1 MIGHKKTIHKS
12 LILGSA
18 VFVAFLCFLLSIQAY
33 LTYSKSLYKRYDDK
47 LTSILNYA
55 TNRMDLEDLQQNT
68 VTGQKTEKYNNVQ
81 ELLNNMVDD
90 FELFYLYSLF
100 VKNDTMHNICSGTS
114 RAERERGEDDIPL
127 LALTDAYGP
136 EEIKKYAEAQNKDEI
151 TFFEEDSDWG
161 PAYTACKPLVT
172 SQGTHFGI
180 ICADVSIQELHST
193 VNSYVIYN
201 IVLTLALGILFGLI
215 LIIWLRRNVTGPIQA
230 LEQSASSFA
239 EKSRGKTTPDELIF
253 AAPDIHTHNEIESLS
268 NAISQMSKDM
278 RTYVQGL
285 LEAEAIARSAKE
297 QAEDMTNLAFTDS
310 LTHVNSKVA
319 YDKMKEALQEQIAN
333 NTATFAI
340 VMIDVN
346 NLKDVN
352 DNFGHDCG
360 DKYILGAC
368 RIFCN
373 IYRQSPVYR
382 VGGDE
387 FVVILQN
394 SDYKNREKLLKNIER
409 EFQKTANN
417 TKRKPYE
424 RYSVAYGMSEFKAGD
439 NVDDVFKRADE
450 SMYAKK
456 EELKG
461 RQKKNA

>member
-1 MIGHKKTIHKS
+1 MKNQKKPIHRS

-18 VFVAFLCFLLSIQAY
+18 VFITFMCLLLSIQAY
-33 LTYSKSLYKRYDDK
+33 LTYSQSLYKRYDDK
-47 LTSILNYA
+47 LSNILNYA
-55 TNRMDLEDLQQNT
+55 VNRIDMDDLYQNAI
-68 VTGQKTEKYNNVQ
+68 TGQKTEKYNDVQ
-81 ELLNNMVDD
+81 QLLNGMVDD

-100 VKNDTMHNICSGTS
+100 VRNDSIYNICSATS
-114 RAERERGEDDIPL
+114 KAERERGEEDMKL
-127 LALTDAYGP
+127 LELTDAY
-136 EEIKKYAEAQNKDEI
+136 ELSEIRKFAKAMTKDEI
-151 TFFEEDSDWG
+151 SFFEEDSDWG
-161 PAYTACKPLVT
+161 AAYTACKPYVNSLGV
-172 SQGTHFGI
+172 HFGV
-180 ICADVSIQELHST
+180 ICADISISDLHKT
-193 VNSYVIYN
+193 VNNYVMYN
-201 IVLTLALGILFGLI
+201 VLLTLGLGLLFALILF
-215 LIIWLRRNVTGPIQA
+215 IWLRRNVTGPI
-230 LEQSASSFA
+230 LELEKSARHFA
-239 EKSRGKTTPDELIF
+239 EKSRGKKTPDELIF

-319 YDKMKEALQEQIAN
+319 YDKTKEALQEQIAN